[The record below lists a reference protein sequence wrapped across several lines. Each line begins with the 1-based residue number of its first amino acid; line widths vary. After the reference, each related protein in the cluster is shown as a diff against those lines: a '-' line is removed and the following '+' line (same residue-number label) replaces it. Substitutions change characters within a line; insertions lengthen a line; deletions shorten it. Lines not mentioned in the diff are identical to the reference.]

1 VNHASMIIDGV
12 ATRSAG
18 DQTIPVENP
27 ADRSIIGDVPR
38 GNALDVDRAVESAAG
53 AFRSWRA
60 RAAGERGRLLLKMA
74 DDIEANSEEVARL
87 MALETGNALR
97 TQSRPEVTR
106 AAESIRYFGGV
117 APELKGTTLPLGD
130 SLLSYTRR
138 EPLGVVAGIIPW
150 NAPVSLAALK
160 IGSAL
165 ATGNCLVLKPSVD
178 APLAVLKLASLCQK
192 HLPPGVL
199 NVVTGNGSEA
209 GVALAEHPLVA
220 LVSFTGS
227 TEIGKEMIRATASRV
242 ARVTLELGGKNP
254 TIVFPDC
261 NDDATVDGVISG
273 MRFTRQGQS
282 CSAGSRLFLHAS
294 IVESFLARLATKVAS
309 YKIGDPLDETTDI
322 GPLINAK
329 QYEHVRSYIEDG
341 VKCGASV
348 VIGGVPDS
356 GSDLSKGYFMK
367 PTVLSE
373 VDHSWRVAR
382 EEIFGPVLVVVPWED
397 ETDVLRM
404 ANESHYGLT
413 AFIWCRDSSRAL
425 RAAHAIDSG
434 WVQVNRGLGQIAGMS
449 YGGMKQSGWGRE
461 FSLEGAAESL
471 TQVKNVTVN
480 LDF

>member
-1 VNHASMIIDGV
+1 MIIDGAAV
-12 ATRSAG
+12 ASASE
-18 DQTIPVENP
+18 QRIPVENP
-27 ADRSIIGDVPR
+27 ADRTIIGDVPR
-38 GNALDVDRAVESAAG
+38 ANALDVDRAVENSAR
-53 AFRSWRA
+53 AFQAWRA
-60 RAAGERGRLLLKMA
+60 RPAGERGRLLLKIA
-74 DDIEANSEEVARL
+74 DEIEANSEDIARL
-87 MALETGNALR
+87 MALETGNAIR
-97 TQSRPEVTR
+97 TQSRPEVAR
-106 AAESIRYFGGV
+106 AAETIRYFGGV
-117 APELKGTTLPLGD
+117 APELKGSTLPLGEK
-130 SLLSYTRR
+130 LLSYTRR
-138 EPLGVVAGIIPW
+138 EPVGVVGGIIPW

-178 APLAVLKLASLCQK
+178 APLAVLKLAEVCQR

-209 GVALAEHPLVA
+209 GRALAEHPRVA

-227 TEIGKEMIRATASRV
+227 TEIGKEMIKATAPRI

-294 IVESFLARLATKVAS
+294 IVDPFLARLAAKVAS
-309 YKIGDPLDETTDI
+309 YKIGDPLDEATDV

-329 QYEHVRSYIEDG
+329 QYDQVRSYIEDG
-341 VKCGASV
+341 VRCGASV
-348 VIGGVPDS
+348 VIGGIPETE
-356 GSDLSKGYFMK
+356 SDLSEGYFIK
-367 PTVLSE
+367 PTVLSGVGHE
-373 VDHSWRVAR
+373 WRVAR
-382 EEIFGPVLVVVPWED
+382 EEIFGPVLVVVPWDSEA
-397 ETDVLRM
+397 DVLRM

-413 AFIWCRDSSRAL
+413 AFIWCRDASKAL
-425 RAAHAIDSG
+425 RMAHAIESG
-434 WVQVNRGLGQIAGMS
+434 WVQVNRGLGQLPGMS
-449 YGGMKQSGWGRE
+449 YGGVKQSGWGRE